1 MHFSFFT
8 QIKFNSQVMTTLEDT
23 EHSGRA
29 IRQRFKKTLRRVC
42 SAQSAKKRLPII
54 EWLPKYKRTWLI
66 HDFIAGITVGLTA
79 IPQGIAYA
87 VIAGLS
93 PEYGLY
99 SGIMAGIVYMF
110 VGSCKNITIGPA
122 SILAAMTSK
131 YVSSYSSDFAVLAS
145 FLSGAL
151 ILVMGI
157 FNLGFLVEF
166 ISQPVISGFTT
177 AAALQIASVQ
187 LKGMFGHNGPG
198 GNYFAECIFNFCNNF
213 LTLKLWDTLLG
224 FVTIFI
230 LLLLKRL
237 GEGCGRTDGYV
248 KQIRW
253 FLSTGRNAVVVI
265 IGITVAYILK
275 QVTDSEPLILIGH
288 IGSGLPTLQPPP
300 FNTVVGNDTYYFADM
315 AKALGP
321 EAIILPMVAI
331 LQLIACA
338 KAFAEGLPINA
349 TQEMIALGLCNIF
362 GSFVRSMP
370 VTGSFTRTAL
380 NCASGVQTQAGGVF
394 TGLLIILALSLMT
407 STFYF
412 IPKASLAGL
421 IITAMFHMI
430 DFKIVRRLWISSKK
444 EMFVLI
450 ATIFV
455 CLVKGLE
462 YGIVVGTLIDAGILL
477 YTTARPPIEVNIL
490 REENKLLVS
499 IILPKN
505 LPYCAADYT
514 RRKILKASFEA
525 ELDTLIIID
534 GTNLRDMDTTVAFN
548 ITTVVEDLDKK
559 ARLVAL
565 RNFKGVLKKMCVDIN
580 PSISDKFVNNDNTK
594 SLLEVF
600 TKIV

>member
-1 MHFSFFT
+1 
-8 QIKFNSQVMTTLEDT
+8 MTTLEDSD
-23 EHSGRA
+23 HSDRKVQ
-29 IRQRFKKTLRRVC
+29 QRIKKSLRKVC

-54 EWLPKYKRTWLI
+54 EWLPKYKRTFLI
-66 HDFIAGITVGLTA
+66 QDFIAGITVGLTA
-79 IPQGIAYA
+79 IPQSIAYA

-99 SGIMAGIVYMF
+99 SGIMAGFVYMF
-110 VGSCKNITIGPA
+110 VGSCKNISIGPTA
-122 SILAAMTSK
+122 ILAAMTSK
-131 YVSSYSSDFAVLAS
+131 YVSTYSSDFAVLAS
-145 FLSGAL
+145 FLSGGL

-157 FNLGFLVEF
+157 FNLGLLVEF
-166 ISQPVISGFTT
+166 ISQPVISGFTN

-198 GNYFAECIFNFCNNF
+198 GKNFAECIFNFCNNF

-224 FVTIFI
+224 FATILM

-237 GEGCGRTDGYV
+237 GEGCARSDGYV

-253 FLSTGRNAVVVI
+253 FLSIGRNAVVVI
-265 IGITVAYILK
+265 IGITVAYIMK
-275 QVTDSEPLILIGH
+275 QITDSEPLILIGH
-288 IGSGLPTLQPPP
+288 IGSGFPALQLPP
-300 FNTVVGNDTYYFADM
+300 FNTVVGNVTYNFTDM

-321 EAIILPMVAI
+321 EAIIMPMVAI

-338 KAFAEGLPINA
+338 KSFAGGLPINA

-370 VTGSFTRTAL
+370 VTGSFTRAAL
-380 NCASGVQTQAGGVF
+380 NCASGVQTQAGGIF

-421 IITAMFHMI
+421 IITAMFYTI

-450 ATIFV
+450 ATIFI
-455 CLVKGLE
+455 CLLKGLE
-462 YGIVVGTLIDAGILL
+462 YGIVVGILIDSIILL
-477 YTTARPPIEVNIL
+477 YKTSRPSIEVNIL
-490 REENKLLVS
+490 REENKVMVL
-499 IILPKN
+499 IILPKS

-525 ELDTLIIID
+525 ETDTLMIID

-548 ITTVVEDLDKK
+548 ITTAVKDLDKK
-559 ARLVAL
+559 PRLIVL
-565 RNFKGVLKKMCVDIN
+565 RNFNGALKKMCMDIN
-580 PSISDKFVNNDNTK
+580 SSISDKFVN
-594 SLLEVF
+594 
-600 TKIV
+600 